1 MATSNGFLGCSG
13 GSEEKQREVGI
24 KRLESHVPGACLSDR
39 REGWMLLLLEMRRRL
54 VEGKCKYSTYRMLR
68 L

>member
-13 GSEEKQREVGI
+13 GREGGGNKEAGKPRAGSV
-24 KRLESHVPGACLSDR
+24 SDR
-39 REGWMLLLLEMRRRL
+39 RERQGWMLLLLLEMRRRL
-54 VEGKCKYSTYRMLR
+54 AEGKCKYSTYRMLR